1 MSTERTGSAA
11 KSASEVF
18 DEYDKNYSDTVNKSV
33 AFTGLDV
40 DFFTKVKAGYILDIC
55 ERAFGA
61 ASTVRALDVGCGVG
75 NFHRL
80 LQPHFAALSGVDVSA
95 AAIAQ
100 AEQRH
105 EKVDYRVY
113 DGHRLPYDD
122 NSFDL
127 AFTICVMH
135 HVPPAQWPA
144 FSREMRRVIRPGGV
158 ALVFE
163 HNPQNPLTLRAVNNC
178 PFDEDAVLLRS
189 TETAKLMHDAGFA
202 KIDTR
207 FILSIPAAGP
217 TLRKIDRAFSRLPF
231 GAQYYVQSSKPI

>member
-1 MSTERTGSAA
+1 MAADQASSAS

-18 DEYDKNYSDTVNKSV
+18 DEYDKTYSDTVNSSI
-33 AFTGLDV
+33 AFTGLNV

-55 ERAFGA
+55 AEAFGSPA
-61 ASTVRALDVGCGVG
+61 GVRALDVGCGVG
-75 NFHRL
+75 NFHAL
-80 LQPHFAALSGVDVSA
+80 LRPHLASLSGVDVSA
-95 AAIAQ
+95 ASVDQ
-100 AEQRH
+100 ARQRH
-105 EKVDYRVY
+105 ADVDYKVY

-127 AFTICVMH
+127 VFTICVMH

-144 FSREMRRVIRPGGV
+144 FSREMRRVLRPGGI

-189 TETAKLMHDAGFA
+189 SKTVDLMRDAGF
-202 KIDTR
+202 DSVDSR
-207 FILSIPAAGP
+207 FILSIPAGGP
-217 TLRKIDRAFSRLPF
+217 TLRRVDRLFSRLPF
-231 GAQYYVQSSKPI
+231 GAQYYVRSVKH